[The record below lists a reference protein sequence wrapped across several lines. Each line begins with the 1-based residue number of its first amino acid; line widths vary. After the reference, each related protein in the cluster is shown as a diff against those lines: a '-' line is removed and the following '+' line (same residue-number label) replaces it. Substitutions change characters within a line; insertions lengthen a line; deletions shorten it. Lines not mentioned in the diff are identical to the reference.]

1 MLRQRIKVKLKLK
14 GIQEVEEEINIMST
28 SQLYLSKQE
37 IEELVRDIP
46 QDTSILYGE
55 ENQEF
60 GVCPYVTFYICNK
73 DCVEILNKVVAIYIE
88 FENSIID
95 KPFQLRFRSDTE
107 VWKKA
112 DKWIRSRDEML
123 TEMTTVYKKHFIY
136 YVGATSAESPN
147 QSARWVLAA
156 V

>member
-1 MLRQRIKVKLKLK
+1 MIYALRGILFNKNNNFQFFVNMEMLRQRIKVKLKLK

-73 DCVEILNKVVAIYIE
+73 DKKFSLL
-88 FENSIID
+88 II
-95 KPFQLRFRSDTE
+95 FLF
-107 VWKKA
+107 
-112 DKWIRSRDEML
+112 IF
-123 TEMTTVYKKHFIY
+123 HFHL
-136 YVGATSAESPN
+136 S
-147 QSARWVLAA
+147 
-156 V
+156 